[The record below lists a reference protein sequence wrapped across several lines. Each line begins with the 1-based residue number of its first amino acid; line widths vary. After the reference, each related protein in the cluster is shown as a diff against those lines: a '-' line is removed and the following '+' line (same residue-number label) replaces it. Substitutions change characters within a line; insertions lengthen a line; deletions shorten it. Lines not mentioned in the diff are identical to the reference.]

1 MRESPIPIAV
11 NFLTIQFPCRRQ
23 ALAAKAEAE
32 KEGIVVPTTLED
44 YCIKPKFKPT
54 NPEPQV
60 SCSWNM
66 RNKK

>member
-1 MRESPIPIAV
+1 MIWFV
-11 NFLTIQFPCRRQ
+11 HFRRQ

-32 KEGIVVPTTLED
+32 KEGIIVPTTLED

-60 SCSWNM
+60 I
-66 RNKK
+66 RGFL